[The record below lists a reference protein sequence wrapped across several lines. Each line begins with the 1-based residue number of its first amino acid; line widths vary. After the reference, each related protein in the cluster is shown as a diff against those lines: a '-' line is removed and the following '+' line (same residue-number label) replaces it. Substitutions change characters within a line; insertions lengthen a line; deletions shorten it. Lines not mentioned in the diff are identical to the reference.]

1 MSRDDGRDLQ
11 HLRLFHSADHSCG
24 YWPDRQARDL
34 VLDPADPRLARAFPL
49 ALSWGFRRSGDLIY
63 RPHCRECSACIAV
76 RIDVRR
82 FVPNRSQRRCLARN
96 AGLRE
101 RIASAQREHRHFAL
115 YRRYLEQRHP
125 GGGMSAH
132 DAEEFDRF
140 LIGGWGETRF
150 LELYDAPG
158 FGADGGDSAGGS
170 HNDSRDD
177 DSCDDDSC
185 DDDRDADD
193 LADNRSGHRDDG
205 NEVSA
210 VAGADREAGADS
222 GLRAVAVTDLTG
234 DALSAVYTFYDPA
247 YEQRGLGTYAILR
260 QIEWAKRAGLRH
272 LYLGYWIEGHPKM
285 DYKRRF
291 GGLERFDGRRWV
303 AMDGAA

>member
-11 HLRLFHSADHSCG
+11 DLRLFHSADHTCG
-24 YWPDRQARDL
+24 YWPERQARDL

-76 RIDVRR
+76 RIDVAR

-101 RIASAQREHRHFAL
+101 RIAPAQRERRHFAL

-132 DAEEFDRF
+132 NTEEFDRF
-140 LIGGWGETRF
+140 LMSGWGETRF
-150 LELYDAPG
+150 LELYD
-158 FGADGGDSAGGS
+158 DGGCGG
-170 HNDSRDD
+170 DD
-177 DSCDDDSC
+177 GDAR
-185 DDDRDADD
+185 DDDRDGGDD
-193 LADNRSGHRDDG
+193 HNETDHRSHRDNDDNRDHGHNYDHDHSEHERPAIDG
-205 NEVSA
+205 
-210 VAGADREAGADS
+210 EARTHS
-222 GLRAVAVTDLTG
+222 SLRAVAVTDLTG
-234 DALSAVYTFYDPA
+234 DALSAVYTFYHPA

-303 AMDGAA
+303 AMDEAA